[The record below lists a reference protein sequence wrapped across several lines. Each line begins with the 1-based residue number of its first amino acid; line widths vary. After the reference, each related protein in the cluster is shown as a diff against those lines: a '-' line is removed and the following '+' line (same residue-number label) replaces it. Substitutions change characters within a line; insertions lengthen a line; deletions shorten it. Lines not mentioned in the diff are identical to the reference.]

1 MSYST
6 LQRIKA
12 EEFERF
18 FESYENDYQVYLNHL
33 GEIQWMREA
42 EAEDQHEFYL
52 YTENALQRFHKRL
65 NTNGEGL
72 EKLPAPE
79 REARLQIRAYL
90 EEKYLG
96 GLRPTTEELLPRTPD
111 FRLSEQEIEHIP
123 VTLDVIGVS
132 KSKPVLLIAAAVLLV
147 LLAAASV
154 FFLTRSEAPS
164 AALMIQAN
172 VRGAWV
178 FVDEAKRGYA
188 DFNRMINNI
197 TPGEHRISVRKPGF
211 LVSPPYID
219 INVAGDTLLELNFN
233 LQPISND
240 KQGFLSISSNFEDAK
255 VFVNDE
261 FQGMV
266 AEVPLITLP
275 EGEHSIVLEREGYVT
290 APRIRTVQV
299 NAGDTAAVNFTLTP
313 AVAAAS
319 SSTTGNRAIGSLE
332 ISASVNGARI
342 LLNGQDTG
350 KEADHIFTNLP
361 LGKYTIQVVR
371 NGFQSFPSEHSV
383 DLTTGEPRGQF
394 TFELKKEA
402 QTVIL
407 KTVPATGK
415 ILIDGKLVGS
425 GVFEGDLKLGS
436 HKVSFSDVPGYR
448 TPREQTISVAE
459 NRPIDLTFNYVP
471 IINLI
476 ARVTDKGI
484 SAANNCEVLTGYTFN
499 NRGFSASDEAG
510 PEIVFDKELNEY
522 FWKFGF
528 AFAYRDPRGN
538 DAIKV
543 TFNLPQNLQ
552 RGERFSLR
560 IAGVSSGERYPLSL
574 SKNSDI
580 KIKFNGKVLSYYYNP
595 NNRDESR
602 ELKNS
607 EWDISNLVR
616 PGSNTFELF
625 TTEDNNVFYF
635 LKEVEIRN

>member
-1 MSYST
+1 
-6 LQRIKA
+6 
-12 EEFERF
+12 
-18 FESYENDYQVYLNHL
+18 
-33 GEIQWMREA
+33 
-42 EAEDQHEFYL
+42 
-52 YTENALQRFHKRL
+52 
-65 NTNGEGL
+65 
-72 EKLPAPE
+72 
-79 REARLQIRAYL
+79 
-90 EEKYLG
+90 
-96 GLRPTTEELLPRTPD
+96 
-111 FRLSEQEIEHIP
+111 HIP